1 MWTESK
7 LKLSSKMRLKRI
19 AACAEVLCDSS
30 RGADSLQ
37 APAMLLGL
45 LELMGLE
52 YQLPVRAVQ
61 GHCSVAAST
70 AGCVSCTMPETVGA
84 AVDR

>member
-1 MWTESK
+1 
-7 LKLSSKMRLKRI
+7 
-19 AACAEVLCDSS
+19 
-30 RGADSLQ
+30 
-37 APAMLLGL
+37 MLLGL

-52 YQLPVRAVQ
+52 HQLPVRAVQ

>member
-1 MWTESK
+1 MENK

-52 YQLPVRAVQ
+52 HQLPVRAVQ

-70 AGCVSCTMPETVGA
+70 AGCVSCSPHCLRHG